1 MDEFDKIREFSE
13 DIANRKEPT
22 LSLNVE
28 VKEEEEVVETDDASL
43 YDFRAQ
49 YSERPA
55 YDPMNDFE
63 EKKFSSMKL
72 HIIALAIF
80 IGILAL
86 ILIGFLAFGEKTDN
100 SDEIVTISATQEP
113 VKVRPEQPGGMNIP
127 DQDKLVY
134 NRIRTNNIDTKVE
147 SLFPEPE
154 KPVVPTILA
163 IENNAPDTAFVS
175 MEEVKSFN
183 PLVDVPAVSVQEAPK
198 VEEVPLKKETPK
210 KAATAPKPTASSV
223 KTTKVAT
230 AAKAADGIWSAQLM
244 SSSTREAVEKAWP
257 TILAKNKALLSNM
270 SYQIAKADIPG
281 KGTFYR
287 LRVGNFKTRDMANEL
302 CTKLKARKQDC
313 IPAK

>member
-22 LSLNVE
+22 LSLDMD
-28 VKEEEEVVETDDASL
+28 VKEEVIETDDAGL
-43 YDFRAQ
+43 YDFRAE

-55 YDPMNDFE
+55 YDPINDFE

-72 HIIALAIF
+72 HIIALSIF

-86 ILIGFLAFGEKTDN
+86 TLIGFFVFGEKN
-100 SDEIVTISATQEP
+100 ENGDEIITILATQEP
-113 VKVRPEQPGGMNIP
+113 VKVRPEHPGGMNIP

-183 PLVDVPAVSVQEAPK
+183 PLVEVPAISVQETPK
-198 VEEVPLKKETPK
+198 VEEVPLKKEASQKT
-210 KAATAPKPTASSV
+210 TASKPV
-223 KTTKVAT
+223 AAPTKTTKVAT
-230 AAKAADGIWSAQLM
+230 ASKTADGIWSAQLM

-257 TILAKNKALLSNM
+257 SILAKNKALLSNM

>member
-22 LSLNVE
+22 LSLNME
-28 VKEEEEVVETDDASL
+28 VKEETIETDDASL
-43 YDFRAQ
+43 YDFRAE
-49 YSERPA
+49 YNERQD
-55 YDPMNDFE
+55 YDPINDFE

-72 HIIALAIF
+72 HIIALVIF
-80 IGILAL
+80 IGILAI
-86 ILIGFLAFGEKTDN
+86 ILIGFFVFGEKSEQ

-154 KPVVPTILA
+154 KPIVPSILA
-163 IENNAPDTAFVS
+163 IENNAPDSAFIS
-175 MEEVKSFN
+175 MDEVKTFN
-183 PLVDVPAVSVQEAPK
+183 PLVDVPPIQVQETPK
-198 VEEVPLKKETPK
+198 IENVPLKKETPTKTIAK
-210 KAATAPKPTASSV
+210 KAPSKPV

-230 AAKAADGIWSAQLM
+230 AAKTTGGVWSAQLM
-244 SSSTREAVEKAWP
+244 SSSSHEAVEKAWP

-270 SYQIAKADIPG
+270 SYQIAKAEIPG

>member
-22 LSLNVE
+22 LSLDVE
-28 VKEEEEVVETDDASL
+28 VKEEVVEPDDASL
-43 YDFRAQ
+43 YDFTAE
-49 YSERPA
+49 YAERPA
-55 YDPMNDFE
+55 YDPMNDSE

-86 ILIGFLAFGEKTDN
+86 ILIGFFAFGEKADN

-183 PLVDVPAVSVQEAPK
+183 PLADMPSVSIQETPK
-198 VEEVPLKKETPK
+198 VEEVPLKKEAPK
-210 KAATAPKPTASSV
+210 KITKPKPTPAVV

-230 AAKAADGIWSAQLM
+230 PAKAADGIWSAQLM

-257 TILAKNKALLSNM
+257 SILAKNKALLSNM

>member
-22 LSLNVE
+22 LSLDMD
-28 VKEEEEVVETDDASL
+28 VKEEVIETDDADL
-43 YDFRAQ
+43 YDFRAE

-55 YDPMNDFE
+55 YDPINDFE

-72 HIIALAIF
+72 HIIALSIF

-86 ILIGFLAFGEKTDN
+86 TLTGFFVFGEKN
-100 SDEIVTISATQEP
+100 ENGDEIITILATQEP
-113 VKVRPEQPGGMNIP
+113 VKVRPEHPGGMNIP

-183 PLVDVPAVSVQEAPK
+183 PLVEVPAISVQEMPK
-198 VEEVPLKKETPK
+198 VEEVPLKKETLK
-210 KAATAPKPTASSV
+210 KTTTSKPVAAPT

-230 AAKAADGIWSAQLM
+230 ASKAADGIWSAQLM

-257 TILAKNKALLSNM
+257 SILAKNKALLSNM

>member
-22 LSLNVE
+22 LSLDMD
-28 VKEEEEVVETDDASL
+28 VKEEVIETDDAGL
-43 YDFRAQ
+43 YDFRAE

-55 YDPMNDFE
+55 YDPINDFE

-72 HIIALAIF
+72 HIIALSIF

-86 ILIGFLAFGEKTDN
+86 TLIGFFVFGEKN
-100 SDEIVTISATQEP
+100 ENGDEIITILATQEP
-113 VKVRPEQPGGMNIP
+113 VKVRPEHPGGMNIP

-183 PLVDVPAVSVQEAPK
+183 PLVEVPAISVQEAPK
-198 VEEVPLKKETPK
+198 VEEVPLKQEAPK
-210 KAATAPKPTASSV
+210 KTTASKSV
-223 KTTKVAT
+223 AAPTKTTKVAT
-230 AAKAADGIWSAQLM
+230 ASKAADGIWSAQLM

-257 TILAKNKALLSNM
+257 SILAKNKALLSNM

-313 IPAK
+313 IPTK